1 MIESICQCRKRNWH
15 REDVIAHHQTTT
27 PKEKKVHFGLYI
39 FFVIYTL
46 LFPALPMFVAGTFR
60 WPAAWWYYG
69 AAVLATVVSR
79 LLVLRVNPDQL
90 RERGTSLDAENT
102 EDWDRLLS
110 PLVGLVIPLITLIV
124 AGLDRRWSWSPAF
137 PGWVLVVSFLVLA
150 AAYAFTTWAF
160 TVNRFFSGVA
170 RIQDDRGHEVV
181 TAGPYRIVRH
191 PGYLGALFSLLAS
204 ALLLGSLW
212 ALIPVL
218 FYAVIVVA
226 RTELEDRM
234 LQEKLPG
241 YRSYADQTRFKLL
254 PGVW

>member
-1 MIESICQCRKRNWH
+1 LKAFASVRARKWH
-15 REDVIAHHQTTT
+15 GEDIIAHHQTTT
-27 PKEKKVHFGLYI
+27 PKEKKVPFGMYI

-46 LFPALPMFVAGTFR
+46 LFPALPMLIAGTFR

-69 AAVLATVVSR
+69 AAVVATVLSR

-90 RERGTSLDAENT
+90 RERGTSLNAENT

-124 AGLDRRWSWSPAF
+124 AGFDHRWSWSPAF
-137 PGWVLVVSFLVLA
+137 PSWVLVVSLLILV

-160 TVNRFFSGVA
+160 IVNRFFSGVV
-170 RIQDDRGHEVV
+170 RIQEDRGHEVM

-191 PGYLGALFSLLAS
+191 PGYLGALFSMLAA

-212 ALIPVL
+212 ALVPVL
-218 FYAVIVVA
+218 FYAAVVVA

-241 YRSYADQTRFKLL
+241 YRSYADRTRYKLL
-254 PGVW
+254 PGIW